1 MLLLITEVI
10 DDEDAA
16 QFDIYSR
23 CVSLVALLVQLL
35 LMLLVWLVVVVL
47 IILVLALVVVAA
59 VDGTAAADVV
69 VVGVGVVV
77 VLLLLSLL
85 LAAAVALVV
94 MGLNPLPADV
104 AAAVVDGRCYHCYHC
119 DHHGSVVQYMAVLVF
134 PLLLLDD
141 CQHGCGCVFCLYGSA
156 VYGLWS
162 NGPMVD
168 IVRSIWIVVS
178 C

>member
-10 DDEDAA
+10 DDEDAV

-23 CVSLVALLVQLL
+23 YVSLVALLVQLL

-59 VDGTAAADVV
+59 VDGTAAVD
-69 VVGVGVVV
+69 VGVVV

-94 MGLNPLPADV
+94 MGLNLLPADV